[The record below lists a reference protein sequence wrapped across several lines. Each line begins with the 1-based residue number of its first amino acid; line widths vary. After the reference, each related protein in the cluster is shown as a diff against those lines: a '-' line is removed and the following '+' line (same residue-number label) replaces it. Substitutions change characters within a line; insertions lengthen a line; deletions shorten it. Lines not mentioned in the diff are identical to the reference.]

1 MQTVNNPETQS
12 ISYLMRRLWRH
23 ISTRRRKQFA
33 LSLILMIVASFAEI
47 FSIGAAIPFLGIL
60 TNPSLVFEHPVA
72 QPIIHTFGITEAKQ
86 LLLPCTI
93 AFGLAALLAG
103 AVRLL
108 LLYVS
113 SRLSFG
119 IGADLSFSIYHSTL
133 CQSYETHCSRNSTQL
148 ISGTTDKARCAIT
161 VINQFLILLSS
172 TLILITILVTL
183 LYLDPV
189 VAASAFGG
197 FGLIYILII
206 LLTRERLAKNS
217 ASVATQSTR
226 VLKCLQEGFGG
237 IRDVLIDGTQSI
249 YCKVYGDADRTLR
262 RAESENAFIGNSPRY
277 AMEAL
282 GMILIAGL
290 AYLISAQP
298 DGIARAIPMLGAL
311 ALGAQ
316 RLLPVL
322 QQAYGAWTTIRGSQA
337 SLRDALELLDQ
348 DSDPKANQL
357 EILPLAFTE
366 TIRLRNLRFRYF
378 PESPYILERI
388 NLTIRKGSRVGFI
401 GVTGS
406 GKSTL
411 IDVIMGLL
419 RPTDGG
425 LEIDNQCITRDN
437 QRAWQCQLAHV
448 PQTIFL
454 SDSSV
459 AENIA
464 FGVDKAEID
473 MQRVREA
480 AKSAQIADSIESW
493 SQKYDTIVGE
503 RGVRLSGGQ
512 RQRIGIARALYK
524 RANVIILDE
533 ATSALDSQTEEAVM
547 SAIDGLSKDITLLI
561 ISHRITTLRNC
572 TQIVELENAS
582 VKRICSYSELG
593 REVLND

>member
-1 MQTVNNPETQS
+1 
-12 ISYLMRRLWRH
+12 
-23 ISTRRRKQFA
+23 
-33 LSLILMIVASFAEI
+33 MIVASFAEI
-47 FSIGAAIPFLGIL
+47 FSIGAALPFLGIL

-72 QPIIHTFGITEAKQ
+72 KPIIHVLGITDARQ

-93 AFGLAALLAG
+93 VFGLAALFAG
-103 AVRLL
+103 AIRLL
-108 LLYVS
+108 LLYVT

-119 IGADLSFSIYHSTL
+119 IGADISLGIYHRTL

-148 ISGTTDKARCAIT
+148 ISGTTDKARCAII

-183 LYLDPV
+183 LYLDPI

-197 FGLIYILII
+197 FGLIYVLII

-237 IRDVLIDGTQSI
+237 IRDVLIDGTQAI
-249 YCKVYGDADRTLR
+249 YCKEYAEADRVLR

-277 AMEAL
+277 VMEAL

-290 AYLISAQP
+290 AYLISAQS

-322 QQAYGAWTTIRGSQA
+322 QQAYGAWTTLRGSQA

-348 DSDPKANQL
+348 DLDPSANQS
-357 EILPLAFTE
+357 EILPLAFNE
-366 TIRLRNLRFRYF
+366 TIRVRNLRFRYF
-378 PESPYILERI
+378 TESPYVLDKI
-388 NLTIRKGSRVGFI
+388 NLTIPKGGRVGFI

-411 IDVIMGLL
+411 IDVLMGLL
-419 RPTDGG
+419 CPTEGS
-425 LEIDNQCITRDN
+425 LEIDNECITLDN
-437 QRAWQCQLAHV
+437 KRAWQRHIAHV
-448 PQTIFL
+448 SQTIFL

-464 FGVDKAEID
+464 FSVDKENID

-480 AKSAQIADSIESW
+480 AMKAQIADSIERW
-493 SQKYDTIVGE
+493 PEKYDTFVGE

-524 RANVIILDE
+524 RADVIIFDE

-547 SAIDGLSKDITLLI
+547 RAIDDLSRDTTLLI
-561 ISHRITTLRNC
+561 ISHRIATLKNC
-572 TQIVELENAS
+572 TQIVELEHATL
-582 VKRICSYSELG
+582 KRVCSYADLQSQGLAH
-593 REVLND
+593 